1 MASLWFV
8 ENVLR
13 TTLSLF
19 MEDEA
24 NSLPTLEEVLVCNE
38 HTTAEEVIPKIRK
51 STSLRSNL
59 LTVARLFSLGDL
71 AVAEGCW

>member
-1 MASLWFV
+1 MAFLWFV

-24 NSLPTLEEVLVCNE
+24 NSLPTLEEVLVCNK
-38 HTTAEEVIPKIRK
+38 HTTAEEVMPIIRK
-51 STSLRSNL
+51 NAYLRL
-59 LTVARLFSLGDL
+59 IVAQLFSLGDL
-71 AVAEGCW
+71 AVAEGYW

>member
-38 HTTAEEVIPKIRK
+38 HTTAEEVVPKIRK
-51 STSLRSNL
+51 DTYLRL
-59 LTVARLFSLGDL
+59 IVAKLFSLGDL
-71 AVAEGCW
+71 AVAEGYW